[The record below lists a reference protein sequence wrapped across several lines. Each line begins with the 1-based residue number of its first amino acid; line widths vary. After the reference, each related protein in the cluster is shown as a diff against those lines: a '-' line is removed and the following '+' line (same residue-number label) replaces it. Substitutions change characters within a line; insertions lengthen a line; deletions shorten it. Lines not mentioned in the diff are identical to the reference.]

1 MKGTNLISICL
12 NGALEA
18 LVFVVV
24 CFFFDHISLFNY
36 SLVYCFVTQWDY
48 WNCFCSI
55 FFLLSTIDRNFSI
68 SFCGFAAKTTTNLYS
83 HCICAIHMKVCI
95 IRPPNYDTNQAHI
108 CLKPILMKLDKF
120 SEKTAPINTK
130 MLTLQKNYKQFKTL
144 LYCFISVVSKLSF
157 EFHYLT
163 SFMCISGPVY
173 KIHMSG
179 YVTFLYII

>member
-36 SLVYCFVTQWDY
+36 SLVYCYVTQKDY

-55 FFLLSTIDRNFSI
+55 SFFYFLLLSTIDRNFSI
-68 SFCGFAAKTTTNLYS
+68 SFCGFAVKTTTNLYS
-83 HCICAIHMKVCI
+83 HCSCAIHMKVRI

-120 SEKTAPINTK
+120 REKNSAHKHKNAYITEK
-130 MLTLQKNYKQFKTL
+130 LQAIQNFTIL
-144 LYCFISVVSKLSF
+144 
-157 EFHYLT
+157 FH
-163 SFMCISGPVY
+163 
-173 KIHMSG
+173 
-179 YVTFLYII
+179 